1 MRSRV
6 SFPFSTIGTKILIA
20 ITGLAMFLFLIVHM
34 AANLLLFVGP
44 DVYNGYS
51 HKLISNPLIY
61 VAEAGLVLL
70 FIVHVF
76 NAVTNWAKNRGARPV
91 GYTKKAWA
99 GHTSRKT
106 VASSTMIYTGVVIFV
121 FTVLHLVTFKYGP
134 WYETTHDGQAMRDL
148 YTLVVE
154 VFRQPIYVVGYTVV
168 MALVFLHLRHG
179 VSSAFQSLGWN
190 HPRYNRLILGFGY
203 LFAVLIGAGFAL
215 PPIWIYLT
223 K

>member
-1 MRSRV
+1 MPSRV
-6 SFPFSTIGTKILIA
+6 SFLSSTVGTKILIA
-20 ITGLAMFLFLIVHM
+20 ITGLAMFVFLIAHM

-44 DVYNGYS
+44 DAYNGYS
-51 HKLISNPLIY
+51 HKLISNPAIY
-61 VAEAGLVLL
+61 VAEGGLVLL
-70 FIVHVF
+70 FVVHVF
-76 NAVTNWAKNRGARPV
+76 KAVTNWAKNRSARPQ
-91 GYTKKAWA
+91 GYEKKTWA

-106 VASSTMIYTGVVIFV
+106 VASSTMIYTGVTIFV
-121 FTVLHLVTFKYGP
+121 FTVLHLMTFKYGP

-154 VFRQPIYVVGYTVV
+154 IFRQPVYVVGYTVV
-168 MALVFLHLRHG
+168 MALVLLHLRHG

-190 HPRYNRLILGFGY
+190 HPRYNRLIVAVGY
-203 LFAVLIGAGFAL
+203 GFAVLIGVGFAL